1 MPSTTHPIV
10 RFAPS
15 PTGMLHIGNIRAAL
29 LNWIFALK
37 TNGEFILRFDD
48 TDRERSKQEFIDAIG
63 VDLDWLGIHP
73 HRIYHQSAR
82 TELYDAAAERLKAS
96 GRLYACYETAEDLER
111 RRRLALARGLPPI
124 YDRAALKLTPE
135 DHARLAAEGK
145 RPHWRFKLDG
155 RRIKW
160 DDLIRG
166 EQTVDTTSLSDPV
179 LVREDGSYL
188 YTFTSIVDDVDLAV
202 THIIRGEDHVTNTGV
217 QIEIFE
223 ALGATPP
230 TFAHNNLIST
240 TTGEALS
247 KRLGSL
253 SLRSLK
259 EAGYEPMAVASLGV
273 LLGSAEEIHAY
284 PDMAT
289 LAAHVDLARISTS
302 TAKFDPNELDGL
314 NARLV
319 HALGFDQV
327 ADRLMALGVTGGEAF
342 WLAVRDNLTFVRDAQ
357 DWWKVV
363 NDDAITAPAKSPEL
377 ADFFAAARDALPE
390 EPWDETTWGL
400 WTKGVAS
407 ATGKKGRDLFMP
419 LRQALTGLDH
429 GPELKKLLPLIGRRR
444 TLARLS

>member
-1 MPSTTHPIV
+1 
-10 RFAPS
+10 
-15 PTGMLHIGNIRAAL
+15 MLHIGNIRAAL
-29 LNWIFALK
+29 LNWIYALK
-37 TNGEFILRFDD
+37 TGGEFILRFDD

-73 HRIYHQSAR
+73 HRVYHQSAR
-82 TELYDAAAERLKAS
+82 TALYDAAADRLKAA
-96 GRLYACYETAEDLER
+96 GRLYPCYETAEDLER

-124 YDRAALKLTPE
+124 YDRASLKLTPE
-135 DHARLAAEGK
+135 DRARLEAEGK
-145 RPHWRFKLDG
+145 RPHWRFRLDG
-155 RRIKW
+155 RRITW
-160 DDLIRG
+160 SDLIRG
-166 EQTVDTTSLSDPV
+166 EQVVDTSSLSDPV

-223 ALGATPP
+223 ALGAVLP

-253 SLRSLK
+253 SLRSLQ

-284 PDMAT
+284 ADMMT
-289 LAAHVDLARISTS
+289 LASHVDLARISTS

-319 HALGFDQV
+319 HALSFEAV
-327 ADRLMALGVTGGEAF
+327 ADRLTALGVEGGEAF
-342 WLAVRDNLTFVRDAQ
+342 WLAVRDNLTFVRDAA
-357 DWWKVV
+357 DWWTIVSADHLPPDPSV
-363 NDDAITAPAKSPEL
+363 SVDAA
-377 ADFFAAARDALPE
+377 FRAAARDALPQ
-390 EPWDETTWGL
+390 EPWDDATWGI
-400 WTKGVAS
+400 WTKAIQA
-407 ATGKKGRDLFMP
+407 ATGRKGRELFMP

>member
-1 MPSTTHPIV
+1 MPSETHPIV

-37 TNGEFILRFDD
+37 NDGEFILRFDD

-63 VDLDWLGIHP
+63 VDLAWLGIHP
-73 HRIYHQSAR
+73 HRTYHQSAR
-82 TELYDAAAERLKAS
+82 TALYDAAAERLKAS

-124 YDRAALKLTPE
+124 YDRAALKLTAD

-284 PDMAT
+284 SDMAT
-289 LAAHVDLARISTS
+289 LASHVELARISTS

-319 HALGFDQV
+319 HALTYADV
-327 ADRLMALGVTGGEAF
+327 ADRLAALDIEGGEAF
-342 WLAVRDNLTFVRDAQ
+342 WLAVRDNLTFVREAQ
-357 DWWKVV
+357 DWWKIVS
-363 NDDAITAPAKSPEL
+363 DDAIATPEKAPDQ

-400 WTKGVAS
+400 WTKVVS
-407 ATGKKGRDLFMP
+407 AATAKKGRDLFMP

-429 GPELKKLLPLIGRRR
+429 GPELKKLLPLIGRRK